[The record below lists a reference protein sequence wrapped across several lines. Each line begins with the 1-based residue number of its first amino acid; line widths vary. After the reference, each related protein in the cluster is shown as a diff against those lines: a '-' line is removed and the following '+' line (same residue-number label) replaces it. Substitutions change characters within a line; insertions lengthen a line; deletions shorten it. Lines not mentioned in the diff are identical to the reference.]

1 MGGETTWFSTLL
13 TFLEGAVAQF
23 PDKRTGENIR
33 YSLRDATLA
42 AFSVFFTQ
50 CPSFLSHQQLM
61 QRRRGSNNATSI
73 FTIRNIPS
81 DNQIR
86 TLLDPVEPSF
96 LHPVY
101 EQTFSVLEQQGII
114 ESYRGFNDQLLIALD
129 GTWFHSSQK
138 LSCDACNRKEHRNGT
153 TTYHHSAITPV
164 MVQQGNRRVISLEPE
179 FIHPQD
185 GNEKQ
190 DCENAAGKRWFKGA
204 GLRYVGYG
212 VTILGDDLY
221 CNEPMCNDMLRL
233 GYNFILTCKY
243 TSHKYL
249 ATWIEEC
256 DPKED
261 LHEQVIKQWTG
272 KEYLYF
278 RYRFANDVPLKDGE
292 NALRVNWCE
301 LTIIDGDGKV
311 RKRHSFAT
319 NHHITKHNVVSLVE
333 AGRARWKIENEHNNT
348 LKTKGYNLEHNFG
361 HGKEHLSNLL
371 LTLNL
376 LAFLFHTVLEFL
388 DMRYALIRST
398 LPRRDTFFHDLKALC
413 TYLLFTNWND
423 LLCRM
428 LEGLELEDPGG

>member
-1 MGGETTWFSTLL
+1 MGGETTWFSRLL
-13 TFLEGAVAQF
+13 SFLNGSVAQF

-50 CPSFLSHQQLM
+50 CPSFLSHQQLVQ
-61 QRRRGSNNATSI
+61 QRRGNNNATSI

-81 DNQIR
+81 ENQIR
-86 TLLDPVEPSF
+86 TLLDPVKPAF

-101 EQTFSVLEQQGII
+101 EQTFSLLEEQGII
-114 ESYRGFNDQLLIALD
+114 ESYRGFNNELLIALD
-129 GTWFHSSQK
+129 GTWFHSSEK
-138 LSCDACNRKEHRNGT
+138 ISCDNCNWKEHRNGT
-153 TTYHHSAITPV
+153 TNYFHSAITPV
-164 MVQQGNRRVISLEPE
+164 VVQPGNRRVISLEPE
-179 FIHPQD
+179 FLHPQD

-190 DCENAAGKRWFKGA
+190 DCENAAGKRWFEGA
-204 GLRYVGYG
+204 GLRYVDYG
-212 VTILGDDLY
+212 VSILGDDLY
-221 CNEPMCNDMLRL
+221 CNEPMCNHMLGL

-256 DPKED
+256 DPKDD
-261 LHEQVIKQWTG
+261 LHEQVIKRWTG
-272 KEYLYF
+272 KERLYF

-301 LTIIDGDGKV
+301 LSITDGDGKV

-319 NHHITKHNVVSLVE
+319 NHHITKTNVVSLVE

-361 HGKEHLSNLL
+361 HGKEHLANLL

-388 DMRYALIRST
+388 DMRYALIRRT

-413 TYLLFTNWND
+413 TYFLFNSWND